1 MGAVVRRTLLRCRS
15 GSQGFAADPGRRAI
29 LLERGGL
36 DHGLVDES
44 RMHYAAR
51 DCALCAPL
59 RLADKR
65 AVSGKER
72 TESGCEQR
80 FELVFLHAVAQDVIG
95 HAHLPQAS
103 LFISRT
109 LCAQSGEGSAGETHS
124 QDPAEKMRAAHQPGR

>member
-1 MGAVVRRTLLRCRS
+1 VGAVVRRTLLRCRS

-44 RMHYAAR
+44 RMHDAAR
-51 DCALCAPL
+51 DCALCAPR
-59 RLADKR
+59 RLA
-65 AVSGKER
+65 
-72 TESGCEQR
+72 EQR